1 MKQVVTLE
9 EAVGFPLA
17 HDITEIRPGEFKGA
31 AFHKGHILKQDDL
44 DHLRRLGKNNL
55 YIIKTTPDEMHEDE
69 AAEVMAGEL
78 CGPGVGWQEAPR
90 EGKISLKATR
100 DGLFKVDVEALMEFN
115 MHGEVMCAT
124 RHTNTMVKAGDIVAA
139 TRAIPLIVARKT
151 VEAAIASAVAVKS
164 KKNTDAGSAGVL
176 TVTPLRQ
183 PKVGILITGN
193 EVFYGLIKDKFKP
206 IITKKVLELG
216 GEVLDTVFLPDDETM
231 IAEATTKM
239 AARGADLLIT
249 TGGMSVDPDDRTRAA
264 LTRAGVADIVYG
276 TPVLPGAMFMVA
288 YLGDIPV
295 LGIPACGMYAART
308 VLDLVFPRI
317 LAGERITRRAIAELG
332 HGGLCLQCKTCTY
345 PVCPFGK

>member
-55 YIIKTTPDEMHEDE
+55 YIIRTTPDEMHEDE
-69 AAEVMAGEL
+69 AAEALATAL
-78 CGPGVGWQEAPR
+78 CGPGVSWSEAPR

-100 DGLFKVDVEALMEFN
+100 DGLFKVDVQALMEFN

-124 RHTNTMVKAGDIVAA
+124 RHGNTMVKAGDTVAA
-139 TRAIPLIVARKT
+139 TRAIPLIVARKK
-151 VEAAIASAVAVKS
+151 VEAAVAAAVA
-164 KKNTDAGSAGVL
+164 AGNRVL
-176 TVTPLRQ
+176 TVVTLRK
-183 PKVGILITGN
+183 PKVGIMITGN
-193 EVFYGLIKDKFKP
+193 EVFYGLIKDKFEP
-206 IITKKVLELG
+206 IISRKVGELG
-216 GEVLDTVFLPDDETM
+216 GEVLEVVFLPDDDTM
-231 IAEATTKM
+231 IAEAT
-239 AARGADLLIT
+239 ARLVNRGADLLIT
-249 TGGMSVDPDDRTRAA
+249 TGGMSVDPDDRTPPG
-264 LTRAGVADIVYG
+264 LHQAGVKDIVYG

-288 YLGDIPV
+288 YLGEIPV
-295 LGIPACGMYAART
+295 LGIPACGMYASRT
-308 VLDLVFPRI
+308 VLDLVVPRV
-317 LAGERITRRAIAELG
+317 LAGEKITRREIAGLG